1 MQGNG
6 LEYVDMETEEFSHS
20 LLEGMTLL
28 MRVSLQDL
36 MSYIHHKGISM
47 AQINV
52 LYQLYYRGPCE
63 VLAFT
68 RVLALSPAGASQM
81 IERMVRQGWVERLD
95 DPADRRVRNVHLTE
109 SGRQLVAESIAA
121 RNEWITRFGARLT
134 GEEKQQVVQVFRLL
148 AGKIEE

>member
-1 MQGNG
+1 M
-6 LEYVDMETEEFSHS
+6 LKVADMEPEEFSHS
-20 LLEGMTLL
+20 LLEGMALL

-36 MSYIHHKGISM
+36 MGYVHRKGISM

-68 RVLALSPAGASQM
+68 RTLALSPAGASQL

-95 DPADRRVRNVHLTE
+95 DPADRRVRRVHLTE
-109 SGRQLVAESIAA
+109 PGRQLATESIAA
-121 RNEWITRFGARLT
+121 RDEWIKRFGARLT
-134 GEEKQQVVQVFRLL
+134 GEEKQQVTQVFRLL
-148 AGKIEE
+148 AEKIEE

>member
-1 MQGNG
+1 
-6 LEYVDMETEEFSHS
+6 METEEFSHR
-20 LLEGMTLL
+20 LLEGMALL

-36 MSYIHHKGISM
+36 MSYVHRKGISM

-68 RVLALSPAGASQM
+68 HTLALSPAGASQL

-95 DPADRRVRNVHLTE
+95 DPADRRVRRVHLTE
-109 SGRQLVAESIAA
+109 PGRQLVAESITA
-121 RNEWITRFGARLT
+121 RDEWIHRFGARLT
-134 GEEKQQVVQVFRLL
+134 AEEKQQVAQGFQLL
-148 AGKIEE
+148 AEKIED

>member
-1 MQGNG
+1 
-6 LEYVDMETEEFSHS
+6 METEEFSHS
-20 LLEGMTLL
+20 LLDGMALL

-36 MSYIHHKGISM
+36 MGYIHRKGISM

-68 RVLALSPAGASQM
+68 RTLSLSPAGASQL

-95 DPADRRVRNVHLTE
+95 DPADRRVRSVHLTGL
-109 SGRQLVAESIAA
+109 GRKLVTESIAA
-121 RNEWITRFGARLT
+121 RNEWVHRFGARLT
-134 GEEKQQVVQVFRLL
+134 SEEKQQIAQMFRLL
-148 AGKIEE
+148 AEKIEE

>member
-1 MQGNG
+1 
-6 LEYVDMETEEFSHS
+6 METEEFSRS
-20 LLEGMTLL
+20 LLDGMALL

-36 MSYIHHKGISM
+36 MAYIHRKGISM

-68 RVLALSPAGASQM
+68 HALSLSPAGASQL

-95 DPADRRVRNVHLTE
+95 DPADRRVRRVYLTE
-109 SGRQLVAESIAA
+109 PGRQLVAESIAV
-121 RNEWITRFGARLT
+121 RNEWVQRFGARLT
-134 GEEKQQVVQVFRLL
+134 GEEKQQVAQVFQLL
-148 AGKIEE
+148 AEKIEE